1 MAILEVDH
9 IEKHFGP
16 TKVLQDISFDLEQ
29 GQALAIIGSSG
40 SGKTTLL
47 RCLNF
52 LETPDQGK
60 ILVNGETNLSY
71 QETIDISQ
79 PFSMNADLIEEE
91 E

>member
-40 SGKTTLL
+40 SSSAPPAPARL
-47 RCLNF
+47 
-52 LETPDQGK
+52 
-60 ILVNGETNLSY
+60 
-71 QETIDISQ
+71 
-79 PFSMNADLIEEE
+79 PFSGA
-91 E
+91 